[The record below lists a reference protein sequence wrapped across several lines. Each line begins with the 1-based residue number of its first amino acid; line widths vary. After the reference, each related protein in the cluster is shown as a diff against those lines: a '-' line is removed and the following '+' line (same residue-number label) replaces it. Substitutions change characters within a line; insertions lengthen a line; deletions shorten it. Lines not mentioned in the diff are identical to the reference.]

1 LHGLRKDKYRALE
14 SQDVESSDWQ
24 KLAPAAPYFYLYLK
38 MKICCLSIKKDGKFL
53 P

>member
-1 LHGLRKDKYRALE
+1 LRKDKYRALE

-24 KLAPAAPYFYLYLK
+24 KLAPAAPYFYFVPQNEDL
-38 MKICCLSIKKDGKFL
+38 LSEYQEGWKFL